1 MRALSCKS
9 SFAGTLVCV
18 LCGVIPPA
26 ANAQNVRDSAGI
38 RIIENARPAWSTS
51 DALRL
56 SAAPTLIIGTRPDP
70 SYELSRVAG
79 AARLSDGRISVADG
93 GSLELRFFDS
103 AGTFL
108 NSVGGRGDGP
118 GEFREIDRF
127 TRMPGDTLVVVGGRG
142 IVSFFTGR
150 GQFVSRI
157 TAVPPPSRTEL
168 GIKVVVE
175 IMSGQSFVVATLPDQ
190 SRRRSTPRWIDSVQL
205 VLLNR
210 DLSQRKDLGPFPIM
224 QMVMDESTPRPP
236 WFGATAVFA
245 SDGIRL
251 FLGYGG
257 EYSIHVYSFDGKLQ
271 QVIRRRWTPVRVTR
285 ADIDAYVTEWSK
297 RWIRSTG
304 AQAEREKQDLRDD
317 PYASE
322 VPAFSQFLI
331 DRTGRLWVREAHLA
345 DAPFAGNLATS
356 PLVPSVWSVFDR
368 TGRWLGDVTMPAR
381 FMPTD
386 IGADYVLG
394 IARDSDGVE
403 TVVQFRMGTAA
414 QLR

>member
-1 MRALSCKS
+1 MHALTYK
-9 SFAGTLVCV
+9 LVVVGAIMCIV
-18 LCGVIPPA
+18 HGEIAPA
-26 ANAQNVRDSAGI
+26 TYAQHVRDSAGI
-38 RIIENARPAWSTS
+38 RIIENARPAWSTA

-56 SAAPTLIIGTRPDP
+56 SATPMLVIGTRPDP
-70 SYELSRVAG
+70 SHELSRVAG

-108 NSVGGRGDGP
+108 NSVGRRGEGP
-118 GEFREIDRF
+118 GEFTAMDRF
-127 TRMPGDTLVVVGGRG
+127 TRLAGDTLAVIAGRG

-150 GQFVSRI
+150 GQFIARFN
-157 TAVPPPSRTEL
+157 TVPGLTRETVT
-168 GIKVVVE
+168 IKVLVA
-175 IMSGQSFVVATLPDQ
+175 IMGGHSFVIASQPLE
-190 SRRRSTPRWIDSVQL
+190 SRRRSSPRWIDSVEL

-210 DLSQRKDLGPFPIM
+210 DLTQRKDFGPFPGM
-224 QMVMDESTPRPP
+224 EMVMDPTGPRPP
-236 WFGATAVFA
+236 WFGATAAFA
-245 SDGIRL
+245 SDDTRL

-257 EYSIHVYSFDGKLQ
+257 EYSIHVHAFDGKLQ
-271 QVIRRRWTPVRVTR
+271 QLIRRRWTPVRVART
-285 ADIDAYVTEWSK
+285 DIDAYVTEWSK

-304 AQAEREKQDLRDD
+304 AQAEREKRDLRDD
-317 PYASE
+317 PYAAE

-345 DAPFAGNLATS
+345 DAAYAGNLATL
-356 PLVPSVWSVFDR
+356 PLVPSVWSVFER
-368 TGRWLGDVTMPAR
+368 TGQWLGDVTMPER

-386 IGADYVLG
+386 IGTNYVLG

-403 TVVQFRMGTAA
+403 TIVQFRLGTAA

>member
-1 MRALSCKS
+1 MA
-9 SFAGTLVCV
+9 
-18 LCGVIPPA
+18 PPA
-26 ANAQNVRDSAGI
+26 AFAQNARDSAGI
-38 RIIENARPAWSTS
+38 RIVENARPAWSTA

-56 SAAPTLIIGTRPDP
+56 SITPTLVIGTRPEL

-79 AARLSDGRISVADG
+79 TARLSDGRISIADG
-93 GSLELRFFDS
+93 GSHELRFFDS

-108 NSVGGRGDGP
+108 NSVGGRGGGP
-118 GEFREIDRF
+118 GEFTGMDRF
-127 TRMPGDTLVVVGGRG
+127 ARLPGDTLVVVAGRG
-142 IVSFFTGR
+142 IISFFTGR
-150 GQFVSRI
+150 GEFVTRI
-157 TAVPPPSRTEL
+157 TAVAPPTRPPV

-190 SRRRSTPRWIDSVQL
+190 SRRRSVPRWIDSVQL

-210 DLSQRKDLGPFPIM
+210 DLAQGKDLGAFPAM
-224 QMVMDESTPRPP
+224 QMVMDGSSPRPP
-236 WFGATAVFA
+236 WFGPTAAFA
-245 SDGIRL
+245 SDGTRL

-257 EYSIHVYSFDGKLQ
+257 EYSIRVYSFDGKLE

-285 ADIDAYVTEWSK
+285 GDIDAYVTEWSK

-304 AQAEREKQDLRDD
+304 AQAEREKADLRDD
-317 PYASE
+317 PYAAE

-331 DRTGRLWVREAHLA
+331 DRTGRLWVREAHLG

-368 TGRWLGDVTMPAR
+368 TGRWLGDVTMPSR

-394 IARDSDGVE
+394 IARDGDGVE
-403 TVVQFRMGTAA
+403 TVVQFRLGTAA